1 MDKSRLLVV
10 FAILTVLLTPAII
23 SDTSDGA
30 TEQAKL
36 VVFMDGD
43 IEYDAAFFAEGFFHI
58 PPEPDHDNK
67 RFIGWSL
74 DGEIIDVSTFDFN
87 TLPQSSI
94 ILYAEY
100 EDAPGR
106 LSENTLF
113 FAIAIIIALIIL
125 AYLTAYIL
133 RPHR

>member
-1 MDKSRLLVV
+1 
-10 FAILTVLLTPAII
+10 
-23 SDTSDGA
+23 
-30 TEQAKL
+30 
-36 VVFMDGD
+36 MDGD

-74 DGEIIDVSTFDFN
+74 DDEIIDVSTFDFN

-106 LSENTLF
+106 FSENTLF

>member
-1 MDKSRLLVV
+1 MDKSRLFVV
-10 FAILTVLLTPAII
+10 FAILVVLLTPAIM

-58 PPEPDHDNK
+58 PPEPDHNNK

-87 TLPQSSI
+87 TLPQSAI

-100 EDAPGR
+100 EDTPGR

-113 FAIAIIIALIIL
+113 FTIVITIALVIL
-125 AYLTAYIL
+125 ASLTAYVL
-133 RPHR
+133 RSRI